1 MVVEGIIYRYRV
13 GIPWRDLP
21 ECFGPW
27 QTVWKRGL
35 LGLPWVVWQVMLLV
49 SAVLVGDS
57 WLSQADG

>member
-1 MVVEGIIYRYRV
+1 MSLRRASGTGKSKVTKEPSRRV
-13 GIPWRDLP
+13 GAVTPRLW
-21 ECFGPW
+21 
-27 QTVWKRGL
+27 GL